1 MKITM
6 DKKWAQRKDPTKEV
20 RVLCVD
26 GGNKDFPVIYL
37 DKFGDANSATINGY
51 FYYEEGEDGEDLV
64 PLQEKVADVWVV
76 VRRDRT
82 THHGAF
88 FTEADAD
95 RWIDEHGLTCH
106 KPYRVVRMTQAEE
119 KS

>member
-26 GGNKDFPVIYL
+26 SGHSKTPVVYVNGGGFIFATAPEGYYL
-37 DKFGDANSATINGY
+37 GRDREHLN
-51 FYYEEGEDGEDLV
+51 DLV
-64 PLQEKVADVWVV
+64 PLQEKVADVWLVLRNVGTPIHEVFNTEGAANEWVV
-76 VRRDRT
+76 N
-82 THHGAF
+82 
-88 FTEADAD
+88 
-95 RWIDEHGLTCH
+95 WGLPLY